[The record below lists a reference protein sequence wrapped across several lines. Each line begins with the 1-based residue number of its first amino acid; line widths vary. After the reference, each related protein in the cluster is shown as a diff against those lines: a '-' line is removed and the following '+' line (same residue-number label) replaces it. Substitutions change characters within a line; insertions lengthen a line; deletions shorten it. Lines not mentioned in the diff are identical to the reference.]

1 MARLSGS
8 KWVPEHASPNAVA
21 PHHYVED
28 MAGPE
33 IEGPEDDG
41 DEEESMTWSVV
52 MAAVVVP
59 VTLYLVGNWILKSC
73 TGLDMDPAFWL

>member
-1 MARLSGS
+1 M
-8 KWVPEHASPNAVA
+8 
-21 PHHYVED
+21 D
-28 MAGPE
+28 GPE

-59 VTLYLVGNWILKSC
+59 VTLYLVGAWILKSC